1 MDPLISAVFALTM
14 DSFGPEAA
22 REVTV
27 LAPAPDPAVTNDEV
41 VALMT
46 VDNDEVVVQ
55 RIPSSGNEWRRHQR
69 GVVATTFIC
78 VLYVVCIHA

>member
-1 MDPLISAVFALTM
+1 MDSLISAVFALTM

-46 VDNDEVVVQ
+46 VDTV
-55 RIPSSGNEWRRHQR
+55 SR
-69 GVVATTFIC
+69 GFLQAAMNGDVINVE
-78 VLYVVCIHA
+78 